1 MSFESKKRGV
11 FGLSGGFLGGVWEV
25 SWRCMRGVWGGV
37 WGVSGDVPWDVFGD
51 VRKVSEGVVCGVLEV
66 FGGV

>member
-1 MSFESKKRGV
+1 M
-11 FGLSGGFLGGVWEV
+11 